1 MKKMNNPLLNIIMFL
16 VFALPLQSVFAGT
29 VEVPLKKGDDGT
41 GSQPGNNIMGMSL
54 SRSMSVASFSVAPVS
69 VALYDTEL
77 AVDFSKYVGIVTITV
92 VDQFGSVAHQETIN
106 TRFTLE
112 SSIETCGWESGSYT
126 IYISY
131 GSTKYNGS
139 FQL

>member
-41 GSQPGNNIMGMSL
+41 GSMPGNNVMAMS
-54 SRSMSVASFSVAPVS
+54 RTMSVASFSVAPVS

-77 AVDFSKYVGIVTITV
+77 VVDFSKFVGNATITI
-92 VDQFGSVAHQETIN
+92 VDQFGGVAYQETIN

-112 SSIETCGWESGSYT
+112 SSVEIGGWDSGSYT

-131 GSTKYNGS
+131 GTTKYNGS

>member
-1 MKKMNNPLLNIIMFL
+1 MKKMNNPLLNILMFL

-41 GSQPGNNIMGMSL
+41 GSMPGNNVMAMS
-54 SRSMSVASFSVAPVS
+54 RTMSVASISVAPVS
-69 VALYDTEL
+69 IDLFDTEL
-77 AVDFSKYVGIVTITV
+77 AVDFSKYVGIATITI
-92 VDQFGSVAHQETIN
+92 VDQFGGVAYQETIN

-112 SSIETCGWESGSYT
+112 SSVEIGGWDSGSYT

-131 GSTKYNGS
+131 GTTKYNGS